1 MPVEVANGMALANL
15 VFKIVIAGRALVPPI
30 LMDRP
35 LVPEYKPIPP
45 PVELIV
51 IPSSPAPGVLVDE
64 IIVSEFEVIPVVA
77 NVILAAELVTVI
89 GNLAKVIEFTVS
101 VLSELIIAFFVPLV
115 VLVESNPIANLNGP
129 TELPVSLDTK

>member
-1 MPVEVANGMALANL
+1 MALANR
-15 VFKIVIAGRALVPPI
+15 VFKIVIAGLALVPPI
-30 LMDRP
+30 LIDLP

-64 IIVSEFEVIPVVA
+64 IVVSEFEVIPVVA
-77 NVILAAELVTVI
+77 NVIVSADELVIVI
-89 GNLAKVIEFTVS
+89 GNLANVIEFTVS

-115 VLVESNPIANLNGP
+115 ILVESNPIANLNGP
-129 TELPVSLDTK
+129 TALPDSLDTK